1 MTEKEKMILVNVQQ
15 MRVTEL
21 YNAVIIFP
29 KDEPRIKISVPMP
42 DVFVPGLQFAFL
54 RNMNKAFE

>member
-1 MTEKEKMILVNVQQ
+1 MILVNVQQ

>member
-1 MTEKEKMILVNVQQ
+1 

-21 YNAVIIFP
+21 YNAMIIFP
-29 KDEPRIKISVPMP
+29 KDESRIKVSVLIP
-42 DVFVPGLQFAFL
+42 DVFVPGLQFTFL